1 MPGPWVWDETL
12 YAGAAAYYAT
22 GRMPYPPQIAEAL
35 RRALELDG
43 RGRLLDVGCGPGSLT
58 VLLAPLFDQAVG
70 VDADADMIAAAEAE
84 AARAGIGNA
93 GWRQLRAEHL
103 PAWLGTFRLVSFAQS
118 FHWFDRPLVAR
129 SVRQMLDPGGAVV
142 LVRATTHQGVAG
154 ADPLAHPRPP
164 VDEIGALVRRWLGP
178 VRRAGRG
185 SLPDGTT
192 SGEEEILRAA
202 GFSGPDRVEG
212 AGAQVMTRTEDE
224 VVASVFSLS
233 SAAPHLFGV
242 RVREFEADLRAM
254 LRERSPDGM
263 FSERRREI
271 ALDLF
276 RPV

>member
-1 MPGPWVWDETL
+1 VPGPWVWDETL

-103 PAWLGTFRLVSFAQS
+103 PAWLGTFRVVSFAQS
-118 FHWFDRPLVAR
+118 FHWFDRPRVAR

-185 SLPDGTT
+185 ACPTAR
-192 SGEEEILRAA
+192 RA
-202 GFSGPDRVEG
+202 GRRRFSGPPGSV
-212 AGAQVMTRTEDE
+212 ART
-224 VVASVFSLS
+224 ASR
-233 SAAPHLFGV
+233 APGP
-242 RVREFEADLRAM
+242 
-254 LRERSPDGM
+254 RS
-263 FSERRREI
+263 
-271 ALDLF
+271 
-276 RPV
+276 